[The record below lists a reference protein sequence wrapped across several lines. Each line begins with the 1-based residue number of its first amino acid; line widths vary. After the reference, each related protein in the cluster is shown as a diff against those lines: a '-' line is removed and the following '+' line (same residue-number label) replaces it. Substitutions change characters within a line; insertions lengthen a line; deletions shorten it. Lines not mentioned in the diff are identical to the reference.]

1 LIDRDIAKFRH
12 GEQATL
18 ITKVAELARNASEEL
33 MI

>member
-1 LIDRDIAKFRH
+1 LIDREIAKFRP
-12 GEQATL
+12 GEQAAL